1 MYKMYLDEI
10 CLDHVPRST
19 LHWLDDRDSTRSL
32 DFCSVLKCVLFT
44 YTFRRNIS
52 NCFDFRRLLLSNVL
66 LLSQYLEFNGD
77 ERVTKF
83 HYFRTKIN
91 YLVIKLVLDSTVINP

>member
-1 MYKMYLDEI
+1 MKFASITYHGRRYTG
-10 CLDHVPRST
+10 SG
-19 LHWLDDRDSTRSL
+19 DRDSTRSL

-66 LLSQYLEFNGD
+66 LLSEYLEFNGD